1 MSVVLVEL
9 LWRAMHEEE
18 KEEFEEEEE
27 PRLMCIACT
36 EFFCRDFEGDSFERI
51 L

>member
-9 LWRAMHEEE
+9 LWWAMHEEE
-18 KEEFEEEEE
+18 KEEEEEEE
-27 PRLMCIACT
+27 PCLMCIACT
-36 EFFCRDFEGDSFERI
+36 EFFCRDFERDSFERI

>member
-1 MSVVLVEL
+1 VSVVLAEL
-9 LWRAMHEEE
+9 LWRAMYEEE
-18 KEEFEEEEE
+18 KEEEE